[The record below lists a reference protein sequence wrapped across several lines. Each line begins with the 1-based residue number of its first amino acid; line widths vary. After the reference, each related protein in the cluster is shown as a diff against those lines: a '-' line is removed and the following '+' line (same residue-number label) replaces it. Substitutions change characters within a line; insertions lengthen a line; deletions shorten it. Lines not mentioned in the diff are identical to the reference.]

1 MSTPLAHLETPN
13 PSCRSDSPW
22 AHGGL
27 MHMHAWVCLVGVNS
41 RASHADPERSLPPAG
56 SDVVPQVQP
65 ITVVKNEYKLQVLH
79 QIAVNS
85 IYICYGLK
93 QGSIRALNKHT
104 AARVLLKAHTSM
116 VTDMRFFG
124 AASNLL
130 ASCDQAGDVVV
141 TRVSEEEV
149 AGAGLHVHAQRL

>member
-1 MSTPLAHLETPN
+1 MGLFGGVAQ
-13 PSCRSDSPW
+13 PSLPCRSIMP
-22 AHGGL
+22 
-27 MHMHAWVCLVGVNS
+27 
-41 RASHADPERSLPPAG
+41 PLPRRLL
-56 SDVVPQVQP
+56 SDVSPQVQP

-104 AARVLLKAHTSM
+104 AARVLIKAHTSM

-124 AASNLL
+124 ATSNLL
-130 ASCDQAGDVVV
+130 ASCDQAGDVVI
-141 TRVSEEEV
+141 TKVSEEEALAARV
-149 AGAGLHVHAQRL
+149 